1 MKTRLTRFIPTV
13 IAVLALSG
21 LTGLSGPAMSQD
33 LAAFEQNVTEFTLD
47 NGLTFIVV
55 ENHDAPVVSVL
66 TYADVGSVDEV
77 KGITGLAHVFE
88 HMAFKGTT
96 TIGALDLE
104 AEYAAMEKVD
114 EIFDD
119 LRNERHKG
127 HLADPERLA
136 SLEQAFE
143 EAKNAARELAESSAM
158 DEAIDRAG
166 GTGLNATTS
175 RDATRYFYSLPSNKL
190 ELFFALESSRFL
202 DPVLREFF
210 IERDVVKE
218 ERRMSESSPTG
229 RLVEEM
235 LSAAYKAHPYGEP
248 TLGHMSDL
256 DSMTRAEAMD
266 FFRRYYGADNLT
278 IIISGDADPAYV
290 RELAHEYFD
299 RLPAG
304 PPIEPVETVEPPQLA
319 ERRVIMEDRS
329 QPFLLMGYHKVDIN
343 HKDDVVFNVLSD
355 ILGSGRTSRL
365 YTKLVKDQKIAVNAS
380 SLTDFPGSKYA
391 NMIVFFAFPSKDH
404 TAADT
409 EQAIEVEIERIRNEE
424 VTEEELS
431 RAKVRARVNLIQGL
445 DSNMGL
451 AIQMAYFHVLTGD
464 WRNLFHSIDAINEV
478 TAEDIRRVANQY
490 LVPKNRTVA
499 SIVTMD
505 DDGTE

>member
-1 MKTRLTRFIPTV
+1 MKTRLTRSIPLA
-13 IAVLALSG
+13 IMVLALSG
-21 LTGLSGPAMSQD
+21 QPGPAMSQD

-55 ENHDAPVVSVL
+55 ENHDAPVLTVL

-96 TIGALDLE
+96 TIGAMDLD

-119 LRNERHKG
+119 LRSERHKG

-143 EAKNAARELAESSAM
+143 DAKKAARELARSNAM

-202 DPVLREFF
+202 NPVLREFF

-218 ERRMSESSPTG
+218 ERRMSESSPVG

-278 IIISGDADPAYV
+278 IIISGDADPAHV
-290 RELAHEYFD
+290 KELAHEYFD

-304 PPIEPVETVEPPQLA
+304 PSIEPVETIEPPQQA
-319 ERRVIMEDRS
+319 ERRVIMEDKS
-329 QPFLLMGYHKVDIN
+329 QPVILMGYHKVDIN
-343 HKDDVVFNVLSD
+343 HEDDVVFNVLSD

-365 YTKLVKDQKIAVNAS
+365 YTKLVKDRKIAVNAS
-380 SLTDFPGSKYA
+380 SFTDFPGSKYP
-391 NMIVFFAFPSKDH
+391 NMMVFFAFPSKDH

-409 EQAIEVEIERIRNEE
+409 EQAIEEEIERIRNEE

-431 RAKVRARVNLIQGL
+431 RAKVRARVNLIRQL
-445 DSNMGL
+445 ESNMGL
-451 AIQMAYFHVLTGD
+451 ALQMAYFHVLTGD

-478 TAEDIRRVANQY
+478 TAEDIKRVASQY

>member
-1 MKTRLTRFIPTV
+1 MKIRLTRYVPLV
-13 IAVLALSG
+13 IAILALSG
-21 LTGLSGPAMSQD
+21 PAQSQD

-55 ENHDAPVVSVL
+55 ENHDAPVVSLL

-96 TIGALDLE
+96 TIGAKDLE
-104 AEYAAMEKVD
+104 AEHAAMEKVD
-114 EIFDD
+114 EIFSE
-119 LRNERHKG
+119 LRRERHKG
-127 HLADPERLA
+127 HQADSERLA

-143 EAKNAARELAESSAM
+143 DAKKAARELGESSAM

-166 GTGLNATTS
+166 GAGLNATTS
-175 RDATRYFYSLPSNKL
+175 RDATRYFYSLPSNKI
-190 ELFFALESSRFL
+190 ELYFSLESDRFL
-202 DPVLREFF
+202 NPVLREFF

-218 ERRMSESSPTG
+218 ERRMSESSPVG

-235 LSAAYKAHPYGEP
+235 LSIAYKAHPYGEP
-248 TLGHMSDL
+248 TLGHMSDI

-278 IIISGDADPAYV
+278 IIVSGDADPAHV
-290 RELAHEYFD
+290 KELAHEYFD

-304 PPIEPVETVEPPQLA
+304 PAIEPVETIEPPQQA

-329 QPFLLMGYHKVDIN
+329 QPVLLMGYHKVDIN
-343 HKDDVVFNVLSD
+343 HEDDVVFNVLSD

-365 YTKLVKDQKIAVNAS
+365 YKALVKEQKSAINS
-380 SLTDFPGSKYA
+380 YSFTDFPGSKYP
-391 NMIVFFAFPSKDH
+391 NMMVFVSYPSKDH
-404 TAADT
+404 TAADN
-409 EQAIEVEIERIRNEE
+409 EKAIEEELERIRNEE

-431 RAKVRARVNLIQGL
+431 RAKVRARVNLIRQL

-451 AIQMAYFHVLTGD
+451 ALQMAYFHVLTGD
-464 WRNLFHSIDAINEV
+464 WRNLFHSINAIDEV

-490 LVPKNRTVA
+490 LVSKNRTVA
-499 SIVTMD
+499 SIVT
-505 DDGTE
+505 TEDESTE

>member
-1 MKTRLTRFIPTV
+1 MKIRLMRYIPMV
-13 IAVLALSG
+13 IAVLALSSQ
-21 LTGLSGPAMSQD
+21 SGPAMSQD

-96 TIGALDLE
+96 TIGAMDLE

-114 EIFDD
+114 EVFDD

-143 EAKNAARELAESSAM
+143 DAKKTARELGQSNAM

-218 ERRMSESSPTG
+218 ERRMSESSPVG

-278 IIISGDADPAYV
+278 IIISGDADPAHV
-290 RELAHEYFD
+290 KELAHEYFD

-304 PPIEPVETVEPPQLA
+304 PPIEPVETAEPPQQA

-329 QPFLLMGYHKVDIN
+329 QPVILLGYHKVDIN
-343 HKDDVVFNVLSD
+343 HEDDVVFNVLSD

-365 YTKLVKDQKIAVNAS
+365 YTNLVKDQKIAVNAS
-380 SLTDFPGSKYA
+380 SFTDFPGSKYP
-391 NMIVFFAFPSKDH
+391 NMIVFFAFPSKDY

-409 EQAIEVEIERIRNEE
+409 EKAIEEEIDRIRNEE

-431 RAKVRARVNLIQGL
+431 RAKVRARVNLIRGL

-478 TAEDIRRVANQY
+478 TAEDIKRVANQY
-490 LVPKNRTVA
+490 LVSKNRTVA

-505 DDGTE
+505 DEGTE

>member
-1 MKTRLTRFIPTV
+1 MKTRLTRYIPLLV
-13 IAVLALSG
+13 AALAMA
-21 LTGLSGPAMSQD
+21 GPAQAQD
-33 LAAFEQNVTEFTLD
+33 LAAFEKNVTEFTLD
-47 NGLTFIVV
+47 NGLNFIVV
-55 ENHDAPVVSVL
+55 ENHDAPVVTVL

-96 TIGALDLE
+96 TIGAEDLE
-104 AEYAAMEKVD
+104 AEYAAMAKVD
-114 EIFDD
+114 EIFDE
-119 LRNERHKG
+119 LRSERHKG
-127 HLADPERLA
+127 HQADSERLA

-143 EAKNAARELAESSAM
+143 DAKKAARELARSNAM
-158 DEAIDRAG
+158 DEAIDRSG

-190 ELFFALESSRFL
+190 ELFFSLESSRFL

-218 ERRMSESSPTG
+218 ERRMSESSPVG

-235 LSAAYKAHPYGEP
+235 LSTAYKAHPYGEP

-266 FFRRYYGADNLT
+266 FFKRYYGADNLT
-278 IIISGDADPAYV
+278 IIVSGDADPAHV

-304 PPIEPVETVEPPQLA
+304 PPIEPVETVEPPQQA

-329 QPFLLMGYHKVDIN
+329 QPVLLMGYHKVDIN
-343 HKDDVVFNVLSD
+343 HEDDVVFNVLSD
-355 ILGSGRTSRL
+355 ILGSGRTSRM
-365 YTKLVKDQKIAVNAS
+365 YKKLVKDQKIAVNAS
-380 SLTDFPGSKYA
+380 SFTDFPGSKYP
-391 NMIVFFAFPSKDH
+391 NMMVFFAFPSKDH
-404 TAADT
+404 TAADC
-409 EQAIEVEIERIRNEE
+409 EASIEEEIERIRNEE

-431 RAKVRARVNLIQGL
+431 RAKVRARVNLIRQL

-451 AIQMAYFHVLTGD
+451 ALQMAYFHVLTGD
-464 WRNLFHSIDAINEV
+464 WRDLFHSIDRINDV
-478 TAEDIRRVANQY
+478 TAEDIRRVADQY
-490 LVPKNRTVA
+490 LVPRNRTVA

-505 DDGTE
+505 DESSE

>member
-1 MKTRLTRFIPTV
+1 MIVRLTRYASLV
-13 IAVLALSG
+13 IAILALSG
-21 LTGLSGPAMSQD
+21 PAQAQD
-33 LAAFEQNVTEFTLD
+33 LAAFEKNVTEFTLD

-55 ENHDAPVVSVL
+55 ENHDAPVLSVL

-96 TIGALDLE
+96 TIGAMDLE
-104 AEYAAMEKVD
+104 AEYAAMKKVD

-119 LRNERHKG
+119 LRRERHKG
-127 HLADPERLA
+127 HQADSERLA
-136 SLEQAFE
+136 SLEQNFE
-143 EAKNAARELAESSAM
+143 DAKKTARELAESSAM
-158 DEAIDRAG
+158 DEAIDRTG

-210 IERDVVKE
+210 IERDVVME

-235 LSAAYKAHPYGEP
+235 LSTAYKAHPYGEP

-256 DSMTRAEAMD
+256 ESMTRAEAMD

-278 IIISGDADPAYV
+278 IIISGDADPAHV
-290 RELAHEYFD
+290 KELAHEYFD

-319 ERRVIMEDRS
+319 ERRVIMEDKS
-329 QPFLLMGYHKVDIN
+329 QPVILMGYHKVDIN
-343 HKDDVVFNVLSD
+343 HEDDVVFNVLSD

-365 YTKLVKDQKIAVNAS
+365 YTSLVKDQKIAVNAS
-380 SLTDFPGSKYA
+380 SFTDFPGSKYP
-391 NMIVFFAFPSKDH
+391 NMMVFFAFPSKDH

-409 EQAIEVEIERIRNEE
+409 EKAREEEIERIRNEE

-431 RAKVRARVNLIQGL
+431 RAKVRARVNLIRQL

-451 AIQMAYFHVLTGD
+451 ALQMAYFHVLTGD
-464 WRNLFHSIDAINEV
+464 WRNLFHSIDQINEV
-478 TAEDIRRVANQY
+478 TAEDIKRVAGQY

-499 SIVTMD
+499 SIVTMED
-505 DDGTE
+505 ESTE